1 MSVAA
6 LILSPL
12 TKTLFH
18 RAVMQSGGINIH
30 GRCESF
36 EVATKRTKS
45 LATALKY
52 NGTDLIGSIEY
63 LKKQSVDN
71 LVHAPW
77 YINNE
82 IFVPRFGDN
91 LLPADPYVLMANAS
105 SNIDLIFGN
114 TANEGSG
121 YVWSMAS
128 SLAKKGELTLAKVKE
143 IIRGYVRQFGKQHD
157 VDKVADFYTKHL
169 TDNSTDLEKK
179 TTLASAHGD
188 HHLIC
193 PTLFFGE
200 AIIARNLKSSHHHRF
215 YAYEWMQHNDN
226 DGGCTK
232 EMGVCHGM
240 DTHWTFGGPIEN
252 LLNHH
257 KVSDDDYNLSHDQ
270 ITSLTNFAKT
280 GSPGKFGKVEW
291 QEAVGSDNV
300 EKNNSIRYLQILANH
315 YQMADGYFKDR
326 CNTWRSIMI
335 GRT

>member
-12 TKTLFH
+12 TKGLFH
-18 RAVMQSGGINIH
+18 RGIMQSGGINIH
-30 GRCESF
+30 GRCESY
-36 EVATKRTKS
+36 EVATKKTKA
-45 LATALKY
+45 LAAALKY
-52 NGTDLIGSIEY
+52 NGTDLAGSIEY

-77 YINNE
+77 FLHNE
-82 IFVPRFGDN
+82 MFMPRFGDD
-91 LLPADPYVLMANAS
+91 LLPADPYVLMANLS
-105 SNIDLIFGN
+105 RGVDLIFGN

-128 SLAKKGELTLAKVKE
+128 GLDGKHELTLAKVKE
-143 IIRGYVRQFGKQHD
+143 IIRGYVQQFGKQHD
-157 VDKVADFYTKHL
+157 ANKVADFYTKHL
-169 TDNSTDLEKK
+169 TDNSTALEKK

-200 AIIARNLKSSHHHRF
+200 AIIARNRNSSHRF
-215 YAYEWMQHNDN
+215 YAYEWMQHND
-226 DGGCTK
+226 GKVGCTR
-232 EMGVCHGM
+232 EMGICHGM
-240 DTHWTFGGPIEN
+240 DTHWTFGSPIESR
-252 LLNHH
+252 LNHH
-257 KVSDDDYNLSHDQ
+257 KVSNDDYNLSRDN
-270 ITSLTNFAKT
+270 IVAWTNFAKT
-280 GSPGKFGKVEW
+280 GSPGKFGHIAW
-291 QEAVGSDNV
+291 PEAVGHDHV

-326 CNTWRSIMI
+326 CNVWRSIMI